1 MFTLFTALNNSWCP
15 FFFEDMKQGNR
26 ENLRDKAG
34 NFLELFTVLSVG
46 FVLLASEVY
55 RYVYFPGISGE
66 ARC

>member
-1 MFTLFTALNNSWCP
+1 
-15 FFFEDMKQGNR
+15 MKQGNR